1 MAHLILSA
9 DKWKFPRKI
18 NRLEVLA
25 KVYIGVLS
33 LKAVEEEFH
42 LREILILSLTV
53 FNWLDKAHL
62 YYESALLKVYYLND
76 SNI

>member
-33 LKAVEEEFH
+33 LKAVEKEFH
-42 LREILILSLTV
+42 LREILILSLTA

-62 YYESALLKVYYLND
+62 YYEG
-76 SNI
+76 

>member
-33 LKAVEEEFH
+33 LKAVEKEFH
-42 LREILILSLTV
+42 LREILILSLTA
-53 FNWLDKAHL
+53 FN
-62 YYESALLKVYYLND
+62 
-76 SNI
+76 

>member
-42 LREILILSLTV
+42 LREILILSLTA
-53 FNWLDKAHL
+53 FN
-62 YYESALLKVYYLND
+62 
-76 SNI
+76 